1 MIKFDDYK
9 KNFEE
14 MFSKSPINLEDFY
27 KSVNDYNSKFS
38 KIAFDTFKK
47 NVEVSQAWTKETL
60 SGMDKLV
67 KQQGQPEDF
76 AKVASDFVTE
86 QAQTSPKY
94 MSELAEIAK
103 KNQLDTI
110 ELFMQAGK
118 EAKEEMNKA
127 VKKATTSKKTAAADT
142 EVSE

>member
-1 MIKFDDYK
+1 MINFDDYK

-47 NVEVSQAWTKETL
+47 NVEVSQAWTKETI

-67 KQQGQPEDF
+67 KQQGKPEDY

-86 QAQTSPKY
+86 QAQSSPKY
-94 MSELAEIAK
+94 MLSLIH
-103 KNQLDTI
+103 I
-110 ELFMQAGK
+110 
-118 EAKEEMNKA
+118 
-127 VKKATTSKKTAAADT
+127 
-142 EVSE
+142 

>member
-1 MIKFDDYK
+1 MINFDDYK

-27 KSVNDYNSKFS
+27 KGVNDYNSKFS

-60 SGMDKLV
+60 SGMDKFV
-67 KQQGQPEDF
+67 KQQGKPEDY

-86 QAQTSPKY
+86 QAQSSPKY

-127 VKKATTSKKTAAADT
+127 SKNATTSKKTPADNT